1 MKGKTV
7 LITGTNTGIGRATA
21 LALAGMGA
29 EIVMLCRNQESGQKA
44 MEEIK
49 KESGNP
55 DIDLLVADLSLQADV
70 RRAAAE
76 FTARYAK
83 LHILINN
90 AGVILPH
97 RLVTGDGLECTL
109 AVNYLAPFLLT
120 NLLLD
125 SLKAA
130 APARIINVASGVQM
144 AIDFADLQGEKRYS
158 SLRAYGKSKTA
169 LILHT
174 YELARRLSGTG
185 VTANCLH
192 PGDVRTDIFRHYTG
206 LFKIILSISGPLMRS
221 PKKGAQ
227 TPVYLA
233 SSPEVENVTGQY
245 FVNCRPVKSS
255 ASTYDESA
263 ARRLWDIGAELIKLD
278 INKEDRT

>member
-29 EIVMLCRNQESGQKA
+29 EIVMFCRNQESGQKA

-76 FTARYAK
+76 FAAKYAK
-83 LHILINN
+83 LHVLINN

-144 AIDFADLQGEKRYS
+144 GLDFADLQGEKRYMF
-158 SLRAYGKSKTA
+158 
-169 LILHT
+169 
-174 YELARRLSGTG
+174 RL
-185 VTANCLH
+185 
-192 PGDVRTDIFRHYTG
+192 
-206 LFKIILSISGPLMRS
+206 ILSISGPLMRS

-233 SSPEVENVTGQY
+233 SSPEIENATGQY

-255 ASTYDESA
+255 ASTYDKSA
-263 ARRLWDIGAELIKLD
+263 ARRLWDIGAELTKLD
-278 INKEDRT
+278 INKEERT